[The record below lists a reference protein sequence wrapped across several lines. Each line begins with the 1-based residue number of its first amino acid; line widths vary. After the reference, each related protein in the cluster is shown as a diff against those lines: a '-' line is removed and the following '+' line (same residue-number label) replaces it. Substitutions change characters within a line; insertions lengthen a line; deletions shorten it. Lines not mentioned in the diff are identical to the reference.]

1 VDALI
6 DIKEPDQAMDFFH
19 GLDDIKYVEFKQNVT
34 LQSEVENEGKL
45 ALGMALQGQLAV
57 LSSKARGCVL

>member
-1 VDALI
+1 V
-6 DIKEPDQAMDFFH
+6 MDFFH
-19 GLDDIKYVEFKQNVT
+19 GLDDIKYAEFKQNVT